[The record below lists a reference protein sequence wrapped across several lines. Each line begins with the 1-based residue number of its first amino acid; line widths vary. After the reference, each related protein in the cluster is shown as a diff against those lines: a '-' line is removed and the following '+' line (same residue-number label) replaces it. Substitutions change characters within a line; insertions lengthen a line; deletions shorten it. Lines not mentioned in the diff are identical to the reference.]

1 MNTPA
6 TDNDDTILLLTRPQ
20 DGCACLT
27 LNRPQ
32 AMNALSLA
40 LRRALVRT
48 LDTLA
53 QDDSVRVLILT
64 GAGRA
69 FCAGLDLRE
78 IDPGA
83 ITGDAGTDVATALAN
98 FPRPVIGAVNGAAI
112 TGGLEVALAC
122 DLLIASSE
130 ARFADTHARIGVIP
144 GWGCRSG
151 CRGSSALRVR
161 RRWPS
166 AATSSAPNR
175 PSAGGWSTA

>member
-6 TDNDDTILLLTRPQ
+6 SADADILLLTRPQ

-53 QDDSVRVLILT
+53 QDDSVRVLIVT

-83 ITGDAGTDVATALAN
+83 ITGDSSTDVATALAN
-98 FPRPVIGAVNGAAI
+98 FPRPVI
-112 TGGLEVALAC
+112 
-122 DLLIASSE
+122 
-130 ARFADTHARIGVIP
+130 
-144 GWGCRSG
+144 
-151 CRGSSALRVR
+151 
-161 RRWPS
+161 
-166 AATSSAPNR
+166 AP
-175 PSAGGWSTA
+175 